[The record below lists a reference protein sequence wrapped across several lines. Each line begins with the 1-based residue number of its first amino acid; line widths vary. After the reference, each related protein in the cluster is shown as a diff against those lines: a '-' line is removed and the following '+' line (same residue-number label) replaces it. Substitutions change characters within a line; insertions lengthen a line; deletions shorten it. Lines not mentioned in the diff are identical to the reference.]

1 MMDLMNIQMIARSVF
16 CLLASYSMTV
26 APACAQTI
34 THVPLFTF
42 DGDAAV
48 DSSAGDING
57 DGVAD
62 FFVGATVG
70 GANNGGYAR
79 VFVSQIILLG
89 DCNLDGVVD
98 FSDIAPFVEILQAG
112 SFLVQ
117 ADCNQDDAVNFA
129 DIPAFI
135 EILIAVAAKISGRAR
150 RSSMARSRRGIG
162 AFHSASLRSSVAQ
175 PSARASKHCPVVA
188 KLDGA
193 YLVGVC

>member
-1 MMDLMNIQMIARSVF
+1 MSGAGDVNGDGFADLIVG
-16 CLLASYSMTV
+16 
-26 APACAQTI
+26 AQTDSSNGVSRGSARVLSGI
-34 THVPLFTF
+34 DGSVLYNF
-42 DGDAAV
+42 DGDSAGDGFGGSV
-48 DSSAGDING
+48 SSAGDING

-135 EILIAVAAKISGRAR
+135 EILIAS
-150 RSSMARSRRGIG
+150 
-162 AFHSASLRSSVAQ
+162 
-175 PSARASKHCPVVA
+175 
-188 KLDGA
+188 
-193 YLVGVC
+193 